1 MKTYEENG
9 SLVISLAGRIDSTN
23 AAAFEQELTDA
34 VSGRGEMEPVLDAAE
49 LEYISSAG
57 LRVLMRLRK
66 SLGRELTVRNVS
78 QEVYEIFDVTGF
90 TSLLNVERKLRS
102 IEVEGCEVI
111 GRGATATV
119 YRIDPDTIVKVYE
132 IPNALEMIRN
142 EQRRAKQAFVKG
154 IPTAISYDAVRVGDR
169 YGSVFE
175 LLDARTMSDALI
187 AAPER
192 TDELVEMHV
201 KLMKTIHGMEAEPEE
216 LPDCREIYLG
226 YLAEMGEAIPQTL
239 RRDLEA
245 RFRAMPEDLHMIH
258 GDIHMK
264 NVMLCGD
271 GPLLIDMESLSTGDP
286 VFDLADLFV
295 AYQAFNEDDP
305 TNSERFI
312 GIDRAG
318 CDALMEKTLK
328 CYLGSSDGEL
338 LRRTMRRIMAVGYVR
353 FLFLVGVMGFGGA
366 ELIEL
371 RVRHTVERLQAAL
384 DGLDGFTL
392 LGA

>member
-1 MKTYEENG
+1 MKTYEEDGN
-9 SLVISLAGRIDSTN
+9 LIISLEGRIDSTN
-23 AAAFEQELTDA
+23 AADFERELTEA
-34 VSGRGEMEPVLDAAE
+34 VSACGGTQPVLDAAE
-49 LEYISSAG
+49 LEFISSAG

-66 SLGRELTVRNVS
+66 TLGRELTVRNVS
-78 QEVYEIFDVTGF
+78 KEVYEIFDVTGF

-192 TDELVEMHV
+192 VDELVEMHV
-201 KLMKTIHGMEAEPEE
+201 KLMKTIHGMEADPDE
-216 LPDCREIYLG
+216 LPDCRDIYLG
-226 YLAEMGEAIPQTL
+226 YLTKLGEALPGEL
-239 RRDLEA
+239 RRSLEA
-245 RFRAMPEDLHMIH
+245 RFRAMPRDLHMIH
-258 GDIHMK
+258 GDIYMN

-286 VFDLADLFV
+286 VFDLANLFV
-295 AYQAFNEDDP
+295 AYRAFNEDDP
-305 TNSERFI
+305 TNSRRFI
-312 GIDRAG
+312 GIDRER
-318 CDALMEKTLK
+318 CDALMDKTLA
-328 CYLGSSDGEL
+328 CYLGTSDGAL
-338 LRRTMRRIMAVGYVR
+338 LSRTMRRVMAVGYVR
-353 FLFLVGVMGFGGA
+353 FLYLVAVMRFGGE
-366 ELIEL
+366 ELVEL
-371 RVRHTVERLQAAL
+371 RVRHTVARLQEL
-384 DGLDGFTL
+384 MDGLDDFTM
-392 LGA
+392 GV

>member
-9 SLVISLAGRIDSTN
+9 SLVISLAGRIDSPN

-34 VSGRGEMEPVLDAAE
+34 VSGRGEKEPVLDAAE

-66 SLGRELTVRNVS
+66 SLGRDVTVRNVS

-119 YRIDPDTIVKVYE
+119 YRIDADTIVKVYE

-192 TDELVEMHV
+192 VDELVEMHV

-226 YLAEMGEAIPQTL
+226 YLAELGEAIPQTL

-318 CDALMEKTLK
+318 CDTLMEKTLK
-328 CYLGSSDGEL
+328 CYLGSSDEAL
-338 LRRTMRRIMAVGYVR
+338 FRRTMRRVMAVGYVR
-353 FLFLVGVMGFGGA
+353 FLFLVGVMRFGGE

-392 LGA
+392 LDA